1 MIFDQNATNERH
13 GDQAEGLRQLR
24 RIDHGTSTRVADWPR
39 VVLISEVPGTDIG
52 ARFAFHLACAL
63 GRQAVGHSSGSEH
76 SLLVDLAPAASRLPH
91 ILADWI
97 PANCYRA
104 MWAELAV
111 GRTLVPVDLGDR
123 LPISV
128 SAESR
133 SSTPAMDQLPRLYE
147 QLVRQL
153 GRGVPR
159 WRWIVLIALDQILPL
174 DRACWQAADDI
185 ILLGNR
191 ELTGCHRQAAALRS
205 RVLESDPQRTIW
217 TVPKRA
223 TSWIHWGSEGLSS
236 SKWIE
241 AGIAPKQ
248 LPPVRWPNKVDNHNL
263 RFESRIDRGLQR
275 SAVRVAKALCGAVQ
289 SQMVPAESF
298 SPDRR
303 LDLVDGANVNDPQKK
318 IQLGPH
324 FQPITEI
331 TEEYRV

>member
-1 MIFDQNATNERH
+1 MIFDQDAIKERL

-24 RIDHGTSTRVADWPR
+24 RIDQSTNVRVLEWPR
-39 VVLISEVPGTDIG
+39 VVLISEFPGTDIG

-63 GRQAVGHSSGSEH
+63 GRNAVGTPSACQT

-91 ILADWI
+91 ILTDYV
-97 PANCYRA
+97 PANRYPK
-104 MWAELAV
+104 MWAELAA
-111 GRTLVPVDLGDR
+111 GRALSPIDLGE
-123 LPISV
+123 LPLSV
-128 SAESR
+128 AAESQ

-153 GRGVPR
+153 GRGTQR

-185 ILLGNR
+185 VLLGNR

-223 TSWIHWGSEGLSS
+223 TNWIQWGSEGLSS
-236 SKWIE
+236 SQWID

-248 LPPVRWPNKVDNHNL
+248 LPPVRWPSRANTQNL
-263 RFESRIDRGLQR
+263 SGQSRVDRGLQR
-275 SAVRVAKALCGAVQ
+275 SAIRVAEALREAASHKYAQ
-289 SQMVPAESF
+289 PES
-298 SPDRR
+298 SDGVNLNDRE
-303 LDLVDGANVNDPQKK
+303 KK

-324 FQPITEI
+324 FQPINNI
-331 TEEYRV
+331 TERFRV